1 MYSVTKS
8 TKWAGRGKSEYM
20 STLVMLHEN
29 HFSRQVASGT
39 DSMKGLSL
47 LMGRKDPHSEWKT

>member
-20 STLVMLHEN
+20 STPVMLHKN